1 MIVHSLECVLY
12 EMERK
17 EFIGLLNSHP

>member
-1 MIVHSLECVLY
+1 MLY

-17 EFIGLLNSHP
+17 VG